1 MKVSKFVSEKFPSL
15 KGKTVAISGATGGI
29 GKHLCRHLAIL
40 GASLILMDRNRKRS
54 RQLGK
59 SLRAE
64 FPGISISYIKLDLE
78 RIDTVKKAAQT
89 LLENVPDF
97 LILNAGAYHI
107 PRHVCSTGYENVF
120 QINFVSPYFLA
131 RTLMPEIQKKGG
143 KIVAVSSIAHDYS
156 TIDENDIDFRTREK
170 SSLVYGNAKRF
181 LTYALVGN
189 DGVNIT
195 HPGITFTNITAH
207 YPKYVFAV
215 IKHPMKV
222 IFMRPEK
229 AAISI
234 LTGLFSTTTPQ
245 NESWIGPRFWGI
257 WGMPC
262 RRPLYSALQEEKDKI
277 RAIADNI
284 FKEIS
289 ENGETL

>member
-1 MKVSKFVSEKFPSL
+1 MRVSKFVSKKFPSL
-15 KGKTVAISGATGGI
+15 SGKTVAISGATGGI

-40 GASLILMDRNRKRS
+40 GASLILMDRNRKKS
-54 RQLGK
+54 RLLGK
-59 SLRAE
+59 SLKEE
-64 FPGISISYIKLDLE
+64 FPNISISYIDLE
-78 RIDTVKKAAQT
+78 RMDTVYRAT
-89 LLENVPDF
+89 ERLLENTPDC
-97 LILNAGAYHI
+97 LIFNAGAYHI

-120 QINFVSPYFLA
+120 QINFIAPYFIA
-131 RTLMPEIQKKGG
+131 RTLLPAIQKKGG

-156 TIDENDIDFRTREK
+156 VIDENDIDFRTREK

-181 LTYALVGN
+181 LTYAHLGN
-189 DGVNIT
+189 EGVNIT

-207 YPKYVFAV
+207 YPKYVFAI

-229 AAISI
+229 AALSI
-234 LTGLFSTTTPQ
+234 LTGVFSTTTPQ

-262 RRPLYSALQEEKDKI
+262 RRPLYTATQEEKDKI
-277 RAIADNI
+277 RAIANDI
-284 FKEIS
+284 YTQLS
-289 ENGETL
+289 ENGEIL